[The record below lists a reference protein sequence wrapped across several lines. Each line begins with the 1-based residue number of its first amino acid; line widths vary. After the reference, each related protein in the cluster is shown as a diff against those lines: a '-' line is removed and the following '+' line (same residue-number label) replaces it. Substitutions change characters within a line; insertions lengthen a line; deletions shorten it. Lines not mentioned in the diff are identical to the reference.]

1 MWERGNEKGPKG
13 WEQKGQSD
21 FWLVNSA
28 GGSVLIQHH
37 VRKGNSLP
45 RHFKTREQEKI
56 FPPVPQPASGIHR
69 SASST
74 ASNDP

>member
-21 FWLVNSA
+21 FWPVNSA
-28 GGSVLIQHH
+28 GGSVLIQHR

-56 FPPVPQPASGIHR
+56 FPPVSQPASGIHR
-69 SASST
+69 SAWST
-74 ASNDP
+74 ASYDP